1 MNGLVKKTL
10 IGLLWLWLFWAAF
23 WVSLDGDR
31 LARLLE
37 NQWPANLGV
46 LKISSL
52 ETRLFGLTAQSL
64 VLNGPGELVTGPV
77 AISFAPWHLL
87 LGRVGFEAELYQ
99 GKLAGVVSI
108 WGPELIYEARGILPN
123 RHAELRKMRLI
134 TSNPVLS
141 AQGRHGLLSGEGQS
155 EISLIQVS
163 ISGNPSQTGLPLEM
177 PDTSLSRVVL
187 TGELKGNEL
196 KLNVNTQ
203 GDFGGQL
210 DGTIQINRQT
220 PQLSQLNL
228 KLSGQF
234 APELESRLGLV
245 ATLIQG
251 YRDPAGHIG
260 LSIEGPLQ
268 MPQVRKL

>member
-1 MNGLVKKTL
+1 MKKILVM
-10 IGLLWLWLFWAAF
+10 
-23 WVSLDGDR
+23 V
-31 LARLLE
+31 
-37 NQWPANLGV
+37 GV
-46 LKISSL
+46 IIVLSISSVAYAAKN
-52 ETRLFGLTAQSL
+52 ETGSQGVAAQQNQNQ
-64 VLNGPGELVTGPV
+64 VETQNQGE
-77 AISFAPWHLL
+77 
-87 LGRVGFEAELYQ
+87 E
-99 GKLAGVVSI
+99 
-108 WGPELIYEARGILPN
+108 
-123 RHAELRKMRLI
+123 
-134 TSNPVLS
+134 
-141 AQGRHGLLSGEGQS
+141 
-155 EISLIQVS
+155 
-163 ISGNPSQTGLPLEM
+163 SQ
-177 PDTSLSRVVL
+177 
-187 TGELKGNEL
+187 
-196 KLNVNTQ
+196 LNVNTQ